1 MALRTDGMKDR
12 HWDAISEK
20 VGQAVK
26 PYPGF
31 TMKNV
36 LDMNLIKFE
45 DDIVDIGEKAAKQY
59 QIECQLAKM
68 KNDWEEVV
76 FNLKPFKKT
85 TTYTIVSDEEPS
97 LLLDDHMVLT

>member
-1 MALRTDGMKDR
+1 MREKVSDFQPHVQYIMALRTEGMKDR

-36 LDMNLIKFE
+36 LDMNLQKYE
-45 DDIVDIGEKAAKQY
+45 EDIVDIGEKASK
-59 QIECQLAKM
+59 
-68 KNDWEEVV
+68 
-76 FNLKPFKKT
+76 
-85 TTYTIVSDEEPS
+85 
-97 LLLDDHMVLT
+97 

>member
-1 MALRTDGMKDR
+1 
-12 HWDAISEK
+12 
-20 VGQAVK
+20 
-26 PYPGF
+26 
-31 TMKNV
+31 MKNV

-85 TTYTIVSDEEPS
+85 TTYTIVSYEEPS
-97 LLLDDHMVLT
+97 LLLDDHMVLTQTM

>member
-36 LDMNLIKFE
+36 LEMGLLKFE

-76 FNLKPFKKT
+76 FNLKQFKKT
-85 TTYTIVSDEEPS
+85 TTYTIVSFEEPS